1 MQVANSLDV
10 CARSLQFLSWG
21 KDQWDCKIVDHYI
34 AFSLQLENYASV
46 PKYPTIFEWVSNLL
60 LSGYP
65 TIFEWVSNLL
75 LSGYPTFYWVGYPT
89 IFEWVSNHF
98 WVGIQPFLSG
108 CGTKCFEHC
117 SSQKC
122 TLTPKIWLGS
132 PNCFF
137 LWEGG
142 VWHEMMLGQPTS
154 IPLVIT
160 TCERLGLVDS
170 IWSSLIMHLELLMEG
185 WVTLHYIIFHLS

>member
-10 CARSLQFLSWG
+10 CARSLQSLSWG

-60 LSGYP
+60 LSG
-65 TIFEWVSNLL
+65 I
-75 LSGYPTFYWVGYPT
+75 
-89 IFEWVSNHF
+89 SNHF
-98 WVGIQPFLSG
+98 WVVIQPFLSG

-132 PNCFF
+132 PN

-154 IPLVIT
+154 IPLIIT
-160 TCERLGLVDS
+160 TCGRLGLVDS

-185 WVTLHYIIFHLS
+185 WVILHYIIFHLS

>member
-1 MQVANSLDV
+1 MEVANSLDV
-10 CARSLQFLSWG
+10 CARSLQFLSWS

-34 AFSLQLENYASV
+34 AFSLQLENCASV
-46 PKYPTIFEWVSNLL
+46 PEYPTIFEWVSDH
-60 LSGYP
+60 
-65 TIFEWVSNLL
+65 F
-75 LSGYPTFYWVGYPT
+75 WVGIQPF
-89 IFEWVSNHF
+89 IEWVSNHF
-98 WVGIQPFLSG
+98 WVGMAQNV
-108 CGTKCFEHC
+108 FEHW

-132 PNCFF
+132 PNYFS

-154 IPLVIT
+154 IPLIVT
-160 TCERLGLVDS
+160 TCGRLGLVDS